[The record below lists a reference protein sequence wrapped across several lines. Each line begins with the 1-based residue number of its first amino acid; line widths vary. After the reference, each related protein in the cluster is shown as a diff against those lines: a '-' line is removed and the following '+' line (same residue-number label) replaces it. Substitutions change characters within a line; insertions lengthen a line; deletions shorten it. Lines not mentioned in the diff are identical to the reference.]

1 MLSEEP
7 PTRSGAVLVGFSAP
21 VPDAMARRAAAYPSS
36 GGPVKPRLS
45 ASVILVRDPA
55 GPPGSA
61 GGVEVYLLHRH
72 SRMPFAP
79 SMAVFPGGGL
89 DAIDR
94 DAPDP
99 LRACACRETEEETGV
114 RLTPDVLRPWAH
126 WITPEC
132 EPLRFDTV
140 FYVAALPDGQVA
152 ADLSGE
158 AERADWLSATE
169 ALAQRER
176 GDLSLMPPTWAI
188 LTELAAAASVEALLV
203 AARRRTIETVL
214 PRLVPTGS
222 GWAYAYEVL
231 GG

>member
-1 MLSEEP
+1 MVSEEG
-7 PTRSGAVLVGFSAP
+7 PTRSGAVLDGFSAP
-21 VPDAMARRAAAYPSS
+21 VPDAMARRAAAYPAS
-36 GGPVKPRLS
+36 GGPVEPRLS
-45 ASVILVRDPA
+45 ASVILVRDA
-55 GPPGSA
+55 VGAA

-72 SRMPFAP
+72 SRMQFAP

-89 DAIDR
+89 DPIDR

-114 RLTPDVLRPWAH
+114 RLTADALRPWAH

-132 EPLRFDTV
+132 EALRFDTV
-140 FYVAALPDGQVA
+140 FYVAALPEGQVA

-158 AERADWLSATE
+158 TERADWLSAAE

-176 GDLSLMPPTWAI
+176 GELSLMPPTWAM
-188 LTELAAAASVEALLV
+188 LTELAAAPDVEALLV
-203 AARRRTIETVL
+203 AAQRRTIETIL

-231 GG
+231 DR